1 MLTSLQLAKIYSQIE
16 LCRLNKATQL
26 SCMTLHSPDTTVI
39 ELLAIDGKK
48 ERHTDGRTTK
58 TTEKQYQLDK

>member
-1 MLTSLQLAKIYSQIE
+1 MLTSVHMAKIYRQIE

-39 ELLAIDGKK
+39 EVLAIDGKK
-48 ERHTDGRTTK
+48 ETHRWK
-58 TTEKQYQLDK
+58 TNKDNRKTIPT